1 MLNFGKVTF
10 WRLTISPSTQSYNGI
25 EIVCFL
31 LPLDINSIGLGKRGQ
46 VYFLKNGLKL
56 GQIFK
61 LKGL

>member
-31 LPLDINSIGLGKRGQ
+31 LSLDINSIGLGFGVEANAYKSFFM
-46 VYFLKNGLKL
+46 V
-56 GQIFK
+56 
-61 LKGL
+61 